1 MKPVRIF
8 RHIECEGP
16 GYLAEFLDQRRVP
29 WELVAIDQGESVP
42 PGIDDVSGL
51 VFMGGPMSV
60 NDDLPWIHAEQDLI
74 RMAANARLPV
84 LGHCLGGQMIARA
97 LGAVIGS
104 NSVREIGWHDL
115 SRVDSPAADDWL
127 ASLPRRFEAFH
138 WHGETFSLPPGAWP
152 LLRSEHCCNQ
162 GFVVDNMLGLQCH
175 VEMTADMVREWA
187 ALYADELREPSASVQ
202 SAEQMLENLDE
213 RAAALNHNAKKLYE
227 RWLRPIV
234 NPDNNVR

>member
-16 GYLAEFLDQRRVP
+16 GYLAEFLDQRHVP

-42 PGIDDVSGL
+42 PRIDDVSGL

-74 RMAANARLPV
+74 RMAAEARLPV
-84 LGHCLGGQMIARA
+84 LGHCLGGQMIAKA
-97 LGAVIGS
+97 LGAVIGP
-104 NSVREIGWHDL
+104 NSVREIGWHEL
-115 SRVDSPAADDWL
+115 SRVDSPASDDWL
-127 ASLPRRFEAFH
+127 APLPRRFEAFH

-187 ALYADELREPSASVQ
+187 ALYADELREPSDSVQ
-202 SAEQMLENLDE
+202 SAEQMLENLDA
-213 RAAALNHNAKKLYE
+213 RAAALNHSAKKLYD

-234 NPDNNVR
+234 NPDNHAR